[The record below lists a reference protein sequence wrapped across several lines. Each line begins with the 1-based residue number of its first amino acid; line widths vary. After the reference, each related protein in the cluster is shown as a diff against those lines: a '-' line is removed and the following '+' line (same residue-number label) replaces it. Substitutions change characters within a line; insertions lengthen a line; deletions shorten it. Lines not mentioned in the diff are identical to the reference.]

1 MNPLHIAQVIV
12 AHIAKHASTQTLLS
26 DLSENIFVQRVP
38 PNTNLPYLQLLMR
51 QSKSESY
58 PNRTSDTAFQM
69 QMTLVC
75 SLSNGAETLS
85 FMHDAINDLL
95 DQKQLVLQHQTQHK
109 LMQCWIDQ
117 IKDIDIEHD
126 RIKLISDWQLRSV

>member
-1 MNPLHIAQVIV
+1 
-12 AHIAKHASTQTLLS
+12 
-26 DLSENIFVQRVP
+26 
-38 PNTNLPYLQLLMR
+38 
-51 QSKSESY
+51 
-58 PNRTSDTAFQM
+58 
-69 QMTLVC
+69 
-75 SLSNGAETLS
+75 
-85 FMHDAINDLL
+85 MHDAINDLL